1 MVNRSHLTIKG
12 MNSIQEIKLGMN
24 RGRSIEIE

>member
-12 MNSIQEIKLGMN
+12 MNSIRKIKLGMN
-24 RGRSIEIE
+24 SGRSIEVE